1 MEIRVLKYFLT
12 IAREENITRAA
23 EQLHITQP
31 TLSRQ
36 MMQLEEELGVRL
48 FQRNRVSV
56 TLTEEGRLL
65 RRRAQ
70 EILEL
75 AEKAE
80 QEIILNRETVT
91 GTIGIGC
98 GETRNM
104 EGLSRLMTSFRQHY
118 PEVVFHIYTA
128 NADDV
133 KEKLENGMLDF
144 GLLLEPVEISRFN
157 FVRMP
162 LREQWCVLMR
172 RDSPLAEKETITP
185 ADLVGVP
192 LIVARRHSV
201 RNELDNWFGEYY
213 RRMHVVTTVNL
224 SYNNCSIMVE
234 NHVGVGL
241 VHDFGVPGNALCL
254 RPLSPEIGNSC
265 VLVWRKE
272 QVFPPAVTK
281 FIEHVRAAAPML

>member
-1 MEIRVLKYFLT
+1 
-12 IAREENITRAA
+12 
-23 EQLHITQP
+23 
-31 TLSRQ
+31 
-36 MMQLEEELGVRL
+36 
-48 FQRNRVSV
+48 
-56 TLTEEGRLL
+56 
-65 RRRAQ
+65 
-70 EILEL
+70 
-75 AEKAE
+75 
-80 QEIILNRETVT
+80 
-91 GTIGIGC
+91 
-98 GETRNM
+98 M

-118 PEVVFHIYTA
+118 PDVVFHIYTA

-133 KEKLENGMLDF
+133 KEKLENGTLDF

-162 LREQWCVLMR
+162 VREKWCVLMR

-234 NHVGVGL
+234 NHVGVAL
-241 VHDFGVPGNALCL
+241 VHDFGVPGDALCL
-254 RPLSPEIGNSC
+254 RPLSPEIGNSS

-281 FIEHVRAAAPML
+281 FIEHVRATAPSL

>member
-1 MEIRVLKYFLT
+1 
-12 IAREENITRAA
+12 
-23 EQLHITQP
+23 
-31 TLSRQ
+31 
-36 MMQLEEELGVRL
+36 
-48 FQRNRVSV
+48 
-56 TLTEEGRLL
+56 
-65 RRRAQ
+65 
-70 EILEL
+70 
-75 AEKAE
+75 
-80 QEIILNRETVT
+80 
-91 GTIGIGC
+91 
-98 GETRNM
+98 
-104 EGLSRLMTSFRQHY
+104 MTSFRQHY

-133 KEKLENGMLDF
+133 KEKLENGTLDF

-162 LREQWCVLMR
+162 LRERWYLLMR

-201 RNELDNWFGEYY
+201 RNELDNWFGDYY

-234 NHVGVGL
+234 NHVGVAL
-241 VHDFGVPGNALCL
+241 VHDFEVPGNALCL
-254 RPLSPEIGNSC
+254 RPLSPEIGNNS

-281 FIEHVRAAAPML
+281 FIEHVRTTAPLL

>member
-1 MEIRVLKYFLT
+1 
-12 IAREENITRAA
+12 
-23 EQLHITQP
+23 
-31 TLSRQ
+31 
-36 MMQLEEELGVRL
+36 
-48 FQRNRVSV
+48 
-56 TLTEEGRLL
+56 
-65 RRRAQ
+65 
-70 EILEL
+70 
-75 AEKAE
+75 
-80 QEIILNRETVT
+80 
-91 GTIGIGC
+91 
-98 GETRNM
+98 
-104 EGLSRLMTSFRQHY
+104 
-118 PEVVFHIYTA
+118 
-128 NADDV
+128 
-133 KEKLENGMLDF
+133 
-144 GLLLEPVEISRFN
+144 
-157 FVRMP
+157 MP

-241 VHDFGVPGNALCL
+241 VHDFEVPGNALCL

-281 FIEHVRAAAPML
+281 FIEHVRAAAPTL

>member
-1 MEIRVLKYFLT
+1 M
-12 IAREENITRAA
+12 
-23 EQLHITQP
+23 
-31 TLSRQ
+31 
-36 MMQLEEELGVRL
+36 
-48 FQRNRVSV
+48 
-56 TLTEEGRLL
+56 
-65 RRRAQ
+65 
-70 EILEL
+70 
-75 AEKAE
+75 
-80 QEIILNRETVT
+80 T

-133 KEKLENGMLDF
+133 KEKLENGTLDF

-172 RDSPLAEKETITP
+172 LDSPLAEKETITP

-192 LIVARRHSV
+192 LIVARRNSV

-241 VHDFGVPGNALCL
+241 VHDFEVPGNALCL